1 MYNIIP
7 LIIILLCL
15 AGISAIVL
23 KKLPLLTIFD
33 VNEIPEEKAAQ
44 TKNKIIEERLER
56 KVKHFSSK
64 LQPFFQ
70 ILSNFFQ
77 RKVSAVKT
85 KIQEVEDK
93 YKNQTKKEI
102 LVTKSEFLDLEK
114 KIEDLL
120 DEGKSLMKNENFEEA
135 EKKIIEVLALDPKN
149 LKAYHELGDLYYLQ
163 KQFVEAEATFKHI
176 LKINKTDDQAYFKLA
191 EVYEKMEKPESVVE
205 NLVKALE
212 LVPNSP
218 KYLDLLLTNSIILKN
233 KELAVETLEKLKSVN
248 PENAKIAEF
257 EQQLKEI

>member
-64 LQPFFQ
+64 LQPFFR
-70 ILSNFFQ
+70 IISNFFQ
-77 RKVSAVKT
+77 RKVSSVKA
-85 KIQEVEDK
+85 KIQAVEDK
-93 YKNQTKKEI
+93 YKNQAKQEV
-102 LVTKSEFLDLEK
+102 LVTKGEFMDLEK
-114 KIEDLL
+114 KIATLL
-120 DEGKSLMKNENFEEA
+120 EEGQAFARADKVEEA
-135 EKKIIEVLALDPKN
+135 ERKIIEVLALDPKN
-149 LKAYHELGDLYYLQ
+149 LKAYHELGDLYYVQ
-163 KQFVEAEATFKHI
+163 KHFTEAEATFRHI
-176 LKINKTDDQAYFKLA
+176 LKINKADDLAYFKLG

-212 LVPNSP
+212 LVPNNP

-233 KELAVETLEKLKSVN
+233 KELAVKTLEKLKLVN
-248 PENAKIAEF
+248 PENAKIVEF